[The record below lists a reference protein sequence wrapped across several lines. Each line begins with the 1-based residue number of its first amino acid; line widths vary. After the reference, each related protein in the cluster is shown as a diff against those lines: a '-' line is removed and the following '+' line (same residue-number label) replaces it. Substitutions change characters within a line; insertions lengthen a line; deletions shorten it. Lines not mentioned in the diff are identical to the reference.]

1 MAETPQFKSI
11 RRRFTPEERRRFEEG
26 KRWAEENKPRL
37 TREALAHKAQL
48 DASYAAMQL
57 LKREREARGLT
68 LTEVAER
75 AGIDKSNLSKL
86 ENDINAN
93 PTLETLFRV
102 ARAIG
107 VKLTIGVQDAA

>member
-1 MAETPQFKSI
+1 MET
-11 RRRFTPEERRRFEEG
+11 RRIYRRLTPEEQERHRLIREQVE
-26 KRWAEENKPRL
+26 RDKPRL

-48 DASYAAMQL
+48 EASAAAMQL

-86 ENDINAN
+86 EKDRGAN
-93 PTLETLFRV
+93 PTLETLFRI